1 MKYLP
6 PEKRKELAGMGIS
19 VSGHNVEV
27 TPALREYAEK
37 KLKKVQ
43 KFFEDRPIETEV
55 VLKVQRELHVAD
67 ITIQAGG
74 LLVRGQGK
82 TDDMYA
88 SINVAVDH
96 IERQIRKYKT
106 RINRRMRRLDDD
118 VAAAVPIASPD
129 DEDEVEAPRVVKTK
143 RFDVKPMSVEEAIMQ
158 MELLDHDFFV
168 FRDDTTGDVSV
179 VYRRNDGDFGL
190 IEPESR

>member
-1 MKYLP
+1 
-6 PEKRKELAGMGIS
+6 MGIS
-19 VSGHNVEV
+19 VSGHNVDV

-37 KLKKVQ
+37 KLKKIQ
-43 KFFEDRPIETEV
+43 KFFEDGSVETEV

-74 LLVRGQGK
+74 LFVRGQGR

-106 RINRRMRRLDDD
+106 RINRRMRRLDAD
-118 VAAAVPIASPD
+118 VVVTVPSVALD
-129 DEDEVEAPRVVKTK
+129 DEEEMEAPRVVKTK

-168 FRDDTTGDVSV
+168 FRDDSTGDVSV
-179 VYRRNDGDFGL
+179 VYRRNDGDYGL
-190 IEPESR
+190 IEPDSR

>member
-1 MKYLP
+1 LKYS
-6 PEKRKELAGMGIS
+6 RDGKELAGMGIV
-19 VSGHNVEV
+19 VSGQNVDI
-27 TPALREYAEK
+27 TPALKEYAEK
-37 KLKKVQ
+37 KLKKLH
-43 KFFEDRPIETEV
+43 KFFEDREVEIEV

-67 ITIQAGG
+67 ITIQVGG
-74 LLVRGQGK
+74 LLVRGEGK

-88 SINVAVDH
+88 SINVAVDR

-106 RINRRMRRLDDD
+106 RINRRIRRLDGQAAG
-118 VAAAVPIASPD
+118 AAAGGQA
-129 DEDEVEAPRVVKTK
+129 EVEEDQELRLVRTK

-168 FRDDTTGDVSV
+168 FRNDATGGVNV
-179 VYRRNDGDFGL
+179 VYRRNDGGYGL